1 MRASN
6 SISVSALP
14 AAGPPA
20 QEARKAAWNQT
31 RMSEQQTSETLPQP
45 VALDPAVEQRIL
57 HAMNFEEGDR
67 VPIWDYMDN
76 AAALER
82 FAPGETDLLAA
93 NVKVYHGL
101 GIDLCRGFGASYAPS
116 RDGEQDCNADGV
128 VHGVI
133 SGQTRWAVRRPINT
147 IDELKAYDPP
157 APRDIEEVRPG
168 WVEWMRKVQAAFAP
182 HTMHVPGHGCGFHGT
197 YDMMGLQLFSY
208 AIHDCPAAVERLIEA
223 NNAPGVEIAKIAA
236 EEQLC
241 PLFFIG
247 DDIAYKQR
255 LMFSPDFLRRTFIR
269 ALRNMCEPLR
279 RAGIKVIFHSDGDVT
294 DVIDA
299 MLDAGISGLN
309 PIEPMAGMDIGL
321 LKRRYGKELILV
333 GNVDCSQVLPLGT
346 VDEVREAT
354 KECIR
359 QASPGGG
366 HFIGSSSEITPST
379 PLENILAFYDAC
391 RNYGRYPIRV

>member
-6 SISVSALP
+6 SISASALP
-14 AAGPPA
+14 AVGAPA

-31 RMSEQQTSETLPQP
+31 RMSEQQTSETSPQP
-45 VALDPAVEQRIL
+45 VALDPVIEQRIL
-57 HAMNFEEGDR
+57 RAMNFEEGDR
-67 VPIWDYMDN
+67 VPIWDLIDN
-76 AAALER
+76 AYALEH
-82 FAPGETDLLAA
+82 FAVGEEDQLIA
-93 NVKVYHGL
+93 NAKIYHGL
-101 GIDLCRGFGASYAPS
+101 GIDLCRGFAGSYAAS
-116 RDGEQDCNADGV
+116 RDGEQDCDADGV

-133 SGQTRWAVRRPINT
+133 SGRTRWAVRKPIRS
-147 IDELKAYDPP
+147 IEELKAYEPP
-157 APRDIEEVRPG
+157 PPPTPESLREGWLCQVREAQAVLAPY
-168 WVEWMRKVQAAFAP
+168 
-182 HTMHVPGHGCGFHGT
+182 TMHVPGHGCGFHGT

-223 NNAPGVEIAKIAA
+223 NNAPGVQIAKIAA

-279 RAGIKVIFHSDGDVT
+279 RAGIKVIFHSDGNVT
-294 DVIDA
+294 DVIDG

-346 VDEVREAT
+346 VDEVIEAT

-391 RNYGRYPIRV
+391 RNYGRYPIRI